1 MQICIDTVLYY
12 QTTEY
17 EKSYDVAAGFGATEN
32 SNNSLD
38 VIRGQEM
45 VRAKPESGVDLAFD
59 ALMDLEENSDLSN
72 FMKVFIEGSGDALD
86 LWSSLD
92 CGLFSTNKAT
102 MELLRYNTRHDCGD
116 TFNVEI

>member
-17 EKSYDVAAGFGATEN
+17 EKSYDVAAGFGATEH

-102 MELLRYNTRHDCGD
+102 MEVLRYDTRHDCGD